1 MAENLYCPRC
11 ANAFTTST
19 SYCRTCGLS
28 LDGVA
33 KIVTGDSENAPVR
46 VWRPNFNAIRYG
58 VGIMILG
65 LVIGLLNGML
75 RDFGLYPDR
84 YGKMVFLAVIAVAM
98 LTMGSAFVFSTR
110 TYKKQKRPDSL
121 PAPDLREQLETA
133 PLAGQLSPADPD
145 MNIIDFPADKREPV
159 MAEPGSITE
168 RTTRNLE

>member
-11 ANAFTTST
+11 AKPFSKDT

-33 KIVTGDSENAPVR
+33 KIVSGDAENAPVR

-84 YGKMVFLAVIAVAM
+84 YGKAVFLALIALAM
-98 LTMGSAFVFSTR
+98 LTMGLAFVFPTKK
-110 TYKKQKRPDSL
+110 YKKRKGADL
-121 PAPDLREQLETA
+121 PAELETA
-133 PLAGQLSPADPD
+133 PLAGELPPVDTAELDP
-145 MNIIDFPADKREPV
+145 IVFPKDRREPV
-159 MAEPGSITE
+159 MAEPGSVTE
-168 RTTRNLE
+168 RTTRNLQ

>member
-1 MAENLYCPRC
+1 MMAENLYCPRC
-11 ANAFTTST
+11 AKPFTTET
-19 SYCRTCGLS
+19 SYCRTCGLALGKVS
-28 LDGVA
+28 E
-33 KIVTGDSENAPVR
+33 IVKGDAENAPVT
-46 VWRPNFNAIRYG
+46 VSRPNFNAIRYG

-84 YGKMVFLAVIAVAM
+84 YGKAIFLAVIAIAM
-98 LTMGSAFVFSTR
+98 LTMGSAFVFPT
-110 TYKKQKRPDSL
+110 KKYRKRKGADL
-121 PAPDLREQLETA
+121 PEQLATT

-145 MNIIDFPADKREPV
+145 MNIIDFPKDHREPV

>member
-1 MAENLYCPRC
+1 MADNLYCPRC
-11 ANAFTTST
+11 AKPFTTDT

-33 KIVTGDSENAPVR
+33 KIVSGDAINAPVR

-98 LTMGSAFVFSTR
+98 LTMGSSFVFSTR
-110 TYKKQKRPDSL
+110 TYKKRKHSNPE
-121 PAPDLREQLETA
+121 PDLREQLETA

-145 MNIIDFPADKREPV
+145 MNIIDFPKDHREPV

>member
-11 ANAFTTST
+11 AKPFTADT

-33 KIVTGDSENAPVR
+33 KIVTGDAENAPVTVR
-46 VWRPNFNAIRYG
+46 RPNFNAIRYA

-84 YGKMVFLAVIAVAM
+84 YGKAVFLAIIAISM
-98 LTMGSAFVFSTR
+98 LTMGSAFLFPTKK
-110 TYKKQKRPDSL
+110 YKKRKSSDSL
-121 PAPDLREQLETA
+121 PAPDLREQLGTA

-145 MNIIDFPADKREPV
+145 MNIIDFPAAAREPV
-159 MAEPGSITE
+159 MAEPGSITD

>member
-11 ANAFTTST
+11 AKPFTTDT

-33 KIVTGDSENAPVR
+33 KIVTGDADNAPVR

-84 YGKMVFLAVIAVAM
+84 YGKMVFLAVIAIAM

-145 MNIIDFPADKREPV
+145 MNIIDFPAAVREPV

>member
-11 ANAFTTST
+11 ANAFTTGT
-19 SYCRTCGLS
+19 GYCRTCGLS

-33 KIVTGDSENAPVR
+33 KIVSGDSENAPVR

-84 YGKMVFLAVIAVAM
+84 YGKMVFLAVIAIAM
-98 LTMGSAFVFSTR
+98 ATMGSAFVFSTKK
-110 TYKKQKRPDSL
+110 YKKRKGTDSL

-145 MNIIDFPADKREPV
+145 MNIIDFPAANREPV